1 MIQMNKYWDVMKNIS
16 PKWLPLIP
24 GVIAV
29 SWAAIMIRA
38 CQAPATAIAFYRM
51 FFSALILLPL
61 AVTIY
66 RNQFKEFSGR
76 TLAITILAGILL
88 GWHFYFWVASLN
100 LTTISASVVLVTT
113 QPVFV
118 AIWARMLL
126 KERIGARGIIAIIL
140 AIAGSALIAG
150 CDFGIKKEYLL
161 GDMLALAG
169 AVMAGTYLFIGRV
182 VRPTV
187 STFPYIFVVYGVS
200 ALTLATI
207 LAATDNLFAVY
218 TGNDYFYFV
227 LLAIIPTLIG
237 HSLYNYTL
245 KHVAAHKVGISI
257 IGEPIFATIW
267 GILIFTEMPRM
278 TTIAGGLLII
288 GSLVLVFSQKGQ

>member
-1 MIQMNKYWDVMKNIS
+1 MPVNVS

-51 FFSALILLPL
+51 FFSMLIILPL
-61 AVTIY
+61 ALTIY
-66 RNQFKEFSGR
+66 RKQFKEFSGK
-76 TLAITILAGILL
+76 TLTITILAGFLL
-88 GWHFYFWVASLN
+88 GWHFYFWVASLE

-140 AIAGSALIAG
+140 AIAGSTLIAG
-150 CDFGIKKEYLL
+150 FDFGFKKEYLW
-161 GDMLALAG
+161 GDLLALAG
-169 AVMAGTYLFIGRV
+169 AVMAGTYLFLGRV

-187 STFPYIFVVYGVS
+187 STFPYIFVVYGIS
-200 ALTLATI
+200 ALTLGSI
-207 LAATDNLFAVY
+207 LGFTGDLLDVY
-218 TGNDYFYFV
+218 TSHDYFFFV

-267 GILIFTEMPRM
+267 GILIFTEIPRM
-278 TTIAGGLLII
+278 TTIAGGLIIILSLI
-288 GSLVLVFSQKGQ
+288 LVFSQKGQ

>member
-1 MIQMNKYWDVMKNIS
+1 
-16 PKWLPLIP
+16 
-24 GVIAV
+24 
-29 SWAAIMIRA
+29 MIRA

-51 FFSALILLPL
+51 FFSALIILPL
-61 AVTIY
+61 ALTIY
-66 RNQFKEFSGR
+66 RKQFKEFSGK
-76 TLAITILAGILL
+76 TLSITILAGFLL
-88 GWHFYFWVASLN
+88 GWHFYFWVASLD

-140 AIAGSALIAG
+140 AITGSTLIAG
-150 CDFGIKKEYLL
+150 FDFGFKKEYLW
-161 GDMLALAG
+161 GDLLALAG

-187 STFPYIFVVYGVS
+187 STFPYVFVVYGVS
-200 ALTLATI
+200 ALTLGLI
-207 LAATDNLFAVY
+207 LGVTDNLFAVY
-218 TGNDYFYFV
+218 SGHDYFYFV

-245 KHVAAHKVGISI
+245 RHVAAHKVGISI

-267 GILIFTEMPRM
+267 GILIFMEMPRM
-278 TTIAGGLLII
+278 TTIVGGMIIILSLI
-288 GSLVLVFSQKGQ
+288 LVFSQKGQ

>member
-1 MIQMNKYWDVMKNIS
+1 MNIS

-29 SWAAIMIRA
+29 SWAAIIIRA

-61 AVTIY
+61 ALTIY
-66 RNQFKEFSGR
+66 RNQFKEFSRR
-76 TLAITILAGILL
+76 TLLITFLAGFLL

-118 AIWARMLL
+118 AIWSGILL
-126 KERIGARGIIAIIL
+126 KERIGTRGIIAITL
-140 AIAGSALIAG
+140 AIIGSTLIAG
-150 CDFGIKKEYLL
+150 FDFGIKKEYLA
-161 GDMLALAG
+161 GDLLALAG

-187 STFPYIFVVYGVS
+187 STFPYIFVVYSVS
-200 ALTLATI
+200 ALTLASI
-207 LAATDNLFAVY
+207 LAVTDNLFAVY
-218 TGNDYFYFV
+218 PVSNYFYFI
-227 LLAIIPTLIG
+227 LLAIVPTLIG

-245 KHVAAHKVGISI
+245 KHVAAHKVGVSI

-267 GILIFTEMPRM
+267 GILIFAEIPKL
-278 TTIAGGLLII
+278 TTIAGGLIIIMSLI
-288 GSLVLVFSQKGQ
+288 LVFSQKGQ

>member
-1 MIQMNKYWDVMKNIS
+1 VPIKA
-16 PKWLPLIP
+16 KWLPLVP

-38 CQAPATAIAFYRM
+38 CDAPATAIAFYRM
-51 FFSALILLPL
+51 FFSVLIILPL

-66 RNQFKEFSGR
+66 RKQFKEFSAR
-76 TLAITILAGILL
+76 TLAMTVLAGILL

-100 LTTISASVVLVTT
+100 YTTISASVVLVTT

-118 AIWARMLL
+118 AIWARILL
-126 KERIGARGIIAIIL
+126 KERIGGRGVAAIIL

-150 CDFGIKKEYLL
+150 FDFGLKKEYLL

-200 ALTLATI
+200 ALTLASI
-207 LAATDNLFAVY
+207 LGATDNLFAVY
-218 TGNDYFYFV
+218 SVHDYFYFV

-245 KHVAAHKVGISI
+245 KYVAAHKVGISI

-267 GILIFTEMPRM
+267 GIVIFSEMPRL
-278 TTIAGGLLII
+278 TTLAGGLIIIVALI
-288 GSLVLVFSQKGQ
+288 LVFSQKGE

>member
-1 MIQMNKYWDVMKNIS
+1 
-16 PKWLPLIP
+16 
-24 GVIAV
+24 
-29 SWAAIMIRA
+29 MIRA

-51 FFSALILLPL
+51 FFSMLIILPL
-61 AVTIY
+61 ALTIY
-66 RNQFKEFSGR
+66 RKQFKEFSGK
-76 TLAITILAGILL
+76 TLTITILAGFLL
-88 GWHFYFWVASLN
+88 GWHFYFWVASLE

-140 AIAGSALIAG
+140 AIAGSTLIAG
-150 CDFGIKKEYLL
+150 FDFGFKKEYLW
-161 GDMLALAG
+161 GDLLALAG
-169 AVMAGTYLFIGRV
+169 AVMAGTYLFLGRV

-187 STFPYIFVVYGVS
+187 STFPYIFVVYGIS
-200 ALTLATI
+200 ALTLGSI
-207 LAATDNLFAVY
+207 LGFTGDLLDVY
-218 TGNDYFYFV
+218 TSHDYFFFV

-267 GILIFTEMPRM
+267 GILIFTEIPRM
-278 TTIAGGLLII
+278 TTIAGGLIIILSLI
-288 GSLVLVFSQKGQ
+288 LVFSQKGQ

>member
-1 MIQMNKYWDVMKNIS
+1 MPIKA
-16 PKWLPLIP
+16 KWLPLIP

-38 CQAPATAIAFYRM
+38 CEAPATAIAFYRM
-51 FFSALILLPL
+51 FFSVLLILPL
-61 AVTIY
+61 AVTVY
-66 RNQFKEFSGR
+66 RKQFKEFSAR
-76 TLAITILAGILL
+76 TLAMTVLAGILL

-100 LTTISASVVLVTT
+100 YTTISASVVLVTT

-118 AIWARMLL
+118 AIWARILL
-126 KERIGARGIIAIIL
+126 KERIGGRGIAAIIL

-150 CDFGIKKEYLL
+150 FDFGLKKEYLL

-200 ALTLATI
+200 SLTLASI
-207 LAATDNLFAVY
+207 LGATDNLFAVY
-218 TGNDYFYFV
+218 SAHDYFYFV

-267 GILIFTEMPRM
+267 GILIFSEMPRL
-278 TTIAGGLLII
+278 TTLAGGLIIIVALI
-288 GSLVLVFSQKGQ
+288 LVFSQKGE

>member
-1 MIQMNKYWDVMKNIS
+1 MRIE

-38 CQAPATAIAFYRM
+38 CSAPATAIAFYRM
-51 FFSALILLPL
+51 FFAVILIMPL
-61 AVTIY
+61 ALTIY
-66 RNQFKEFSGR
+66 REQFREFSIR
-76 TLAITILAGILL
+76 TFALTALAGILL
-88 GWHFYFWVASLN
+88 GWHFYFWVTSLN
-100 LTTISASVVLVTT
+100 YTSISASVVLVTT

-118 AIWARMLL
+118 AILARMIL
-126 KERIGARGIIAIIL
+126 KEHIGTRGIIAIIL
-140 AIAGSALIAG
+140 AIIGSTLIAG
-150 CDFGIKKEYLL
+150 FDFGIKKEYLF
-161 GDMLALAG
+161 GDLLALAG
-169 AVMAGTYLFIGRV
+169 AVMAGAYLFIGRV

-187 STFPYIFVVYGVS
+187 STFPYVFVVYGIS
-200 ALTLATI
+200 SLTLASI
-207 LAATDNLFAVY
+207 LAATGNLYAIY
-218 TGNDYFYFV
+218 TPHDYFFFV

-267 GILIFTEMPRM
+267 GILIFAELPRI
-278 TTIAGGLLII
+278 TTLAGGAFIIAALI
-288 GSLVLVFSQKGQ
+288 LVFSQKGQ

>member
-1 MIQMNKYWDVMKNIS
+1 MNIS

-29 SWAAIMIRA
+29 SWAAIMIRS

-51 FFSALILLPL
+51 FFSALIIMPL
-61 AVTIY
+61 ALTIY
-66 RNQFKEFSGR
+66 RKQFKEFSGR
-76 TLAITILAGILL
+76 TLMITILSGILL
-88 GWHFYFWVASLN
+88 GWHFYFWVTSLN
-100 LTTISASVVLVTT
+100 YTTISASVVLVTT

-118 AIWARMLL
+118 ALLARMIL
-126 KERIGARGIIAIIL
+126 KERIGARGVAAIIL
-140 AIAGSALIAG
+140 AITGSALIAG
-150 CDFGIKKEYLL
+150 FDFGFKKEYLW
-161 GDMLALAG
+161 GDLLALAG
-169 AVMAGTYLFIGRV
+169 AVMAGTYLFLGRV

-187 STFPYIFVVYGVS
+187 STFPYIFVVYSVS
-200 ALTLATI
+200 ALTLASI
-207 LAATDNLFAVY
+207 LGITDNLFAVY
-218 TGNDYFYFV
+218 TGHDYFYFM

-267 GILIFTEMPRM
+267 GILIFAEMPRL
-278 TTIAGGLLII
+278 TTVAGGLII
-288 GSLVLVFSQKGQ
+288 ITSLVLVFSQKGQ